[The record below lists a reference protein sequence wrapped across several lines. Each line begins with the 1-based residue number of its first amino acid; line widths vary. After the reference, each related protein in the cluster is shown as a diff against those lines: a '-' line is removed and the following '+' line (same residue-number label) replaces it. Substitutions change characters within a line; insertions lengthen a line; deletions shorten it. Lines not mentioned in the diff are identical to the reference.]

1 MSMTIEEARKIVAP
15 LYEALNRPAEKDV
28 SALLA
33 LAANPD
39 YRSYSTNQDWLTREQ
54 LGEVFKGI
62 GAVIPDLRWTIEEI
76 HTVDDK
82 IVVRGEASGT
92 PIRDLYGA
100 KPTGKNFRTMSIDLF
115 TVKNGKLASAY
126 HVENWMGAVEQISK

>member
-33 LAANPD
+33 QAANPD

-92 PIRDLYGA
+92 PVRDLYGA